1 LGFAATASLEAPS
14 LFFSLFEDAPVEA
27 AASVPVVAGA
37 ALGAALGAGSPLDFF
52 SASIPFFRPAE
63 G

>member
-14 LFFSLFEDAPVEA
+14 LFFSLFEDAPPVEA
-27 AASVPVVAGA
+27 AASVPVVA
-37 ALGAALGAGSPLDFF
+37 GAALGAGSPLDFF